1 MLKNFC
7 HDQIKILLERMDTHP
22 EEFLSQRKWDAFLP
36 PDPSERLLHSHYKHF
51 NKVEQILIRFKYK
64 KIVKKRMRQYAYDQV
79 LETLVFKP
87 SESFPPHLGTPPSH
101 LVHVKEHLKAM
112 REELGN

>member
-1 MLKNFC
+1 M
-7 HDQIKILLERMDTHP
+7 ESHP

-36 PDPSERLLHSHYKHF
+36 PDHSERLLHSHYKHF
-51 NKVEQILIRFKYK
+51 NKVEQILIRLKYK
-64 KIVKKRMRQYAYDQV
+64 KIVKVRMRQHAYDQV

-87 SESFPPHLGTPPSH
+87 NESFPPHLGTPSVNDTIH
-101 LVHVKEHLKAM
+101 RKQIAALQAKVQTM